1 MDNKKAIEAYR
12 NLKNNA
18 YGRSFE
24 QGIEY
29 ACKHYIDYGLAVIN
43 KTPEP
48 FRVTKKFKAGVF
60 QGRFTAK
67 AYPDFQGTLRNGKSI
82 IFEAKYTSTEVIRKN
97 VITDNQAEVLD
108 KHFKFGAIA
117 GVCVGIQDRYFFVPW
132 DIWRNMKEIIGKQSA
147 RAEDLK
153 EWEVP
158 WRKGV
163 MFLENIKDKL
173 DG

>member
-1 MDNKKAIEAYR
+1 MDNRKEQEAYK

-24 QGIEY
+24 QGIEF
-29 ACKHYIDYGLAVIN
+29 ACKHYIDDGLAAVS

-48 FRVTKKFKAGVF
+48 FRVLKKFKGGIF
-60 QGRFTAK
+60 KGQFTAR
-67 AYPDFQGTLRNGKSI
+67 AHPDFKGTVK
-82 IFEAKYTSTEVIRKN
+82 
-97 VITDNQAEVLD
+97 AEVLD
-108 KHFKFGAIA
+108 EHLKLGAIA

-147 RAEDLK
+147 RVEDLK
-153 EWEVP
+153 QWEVP

-163 MFLENIKDKL
+163 MFLENIKGKL

>member
-1 MDNKKAIEAYR
+1 MDNKKEQEAYK

-24 QGIEY
+24 QGIEF
-29 ACKHYIDYGLAVIN
+29 ACKHYIDDGLAAVS

-48 FRVTKKFKAGVF
+48 FRVLKKFKGGIF
-60 QGRFTAK
+60 RGQFTAR
-67 AYPDFQGTLRNGKSI
+67 AHPDFKGTVKGGRSI
-82 IFEAKYTSTEVIRKN
+82 IFEAKYTSTEVMKKK
-97 VITDNQAEVLD
+97 VVTEKQAEVLD
-108 KHFKFGAIA
+108 EHLKLGAIA

-147 RAEDLK
+147 RVEDLK

-163 MFLENIKDKL
+163 MFLENIKGKL

>member
-1 MDNKKAIEAYR
+1 MDNRKEQEAYK

-24 QGIEY
+24 QGIEF
-29 ACKHYIDYGLAVIN
+29 ACKHYIDDGLAAVS

-48 FRVTKKFKAGVF
+48 FRV
-60 QGRFTAK
+60 
-67 AYPDFQGTLRNGKSI
+67 I
-82 IFEAKYTSTEVIRKN
+82 TEK
-97 VITDNQAEVLD
+97 QAEVLD
-108 KHFKFGAIA
+108 EHLKLGAIA

-132 DIWRNMKEIIGKQSA
+132 ETWRNMKEIIGKQSA

-163 MFLENIKDKL
+163 MFLENIKGKL